1 MKYHG
6 QQCVSLGE
14 GATFVRP
21 PSLPRV
27 IRMDDPAL
35 DVMTDFNYVPPLTVR
50 PDVPIDN
57 ALDTMKVAGV
67 RLLLVVDAAD
77 QILGLITSYDIQG
90 ERPIELAS
98 ETRVA
103 RSEIRVAMIMTPRA
117 EIDALPIETV
127 RRVKVGHVVETLRQ
141 LERRHLLVVEGSG
154 ASQRVRGL
162 FSMSQIRK
170 QLAGH
175 AASIPFAEHTATLAE
190 LAHGHHFGS

>member
-1 MKYHG
+1 MKYHA
-6 QQCVSLGE
+6 QQCVSLIE

-27 IRMDDPAL
+27 IRLDDAAL
-35 DVMTDFNYVPPLTVR
+35 DVMTDFNQVPPLTVR
-50 PDVPIDN
+50 PDTAIDS
-57 ALDTMKVAGV
+57 ALETMKVAGV

-77 QILGLITSYDIQG
+77 QILGLITSYDVQG

-103 RSEIRVAMIMTPRA
+103 RSEIRVTMVMTPRA
-117 EIDALPIETV
+117 AIDVLPIGTV
-127 RRVKVGHVVETLRQ
+127 RRIKVGHVVETLRHF
-141 LERRHLLVVEGSG
+141 ERQHLLVVDAE
-154 ASQRVRGL
+154 QRVCGL

-175 AASIPFAEHTATLAE
+175 AGSIPLSEHTATLAE